1 VTGHVRIDGV
11 ETTRITGS
19 PVTVRLPAGYARVVH
34 EKQARVEWTL
44 YVNPTTYLPVRMS
57 GSTATFGGPAR
68 STRFASV
75 TDASWLRPTRANI
88 DATLVTIPAGF
99 HQVSSVAKQ

>member
-1 VTGHVRIDGV
+1 MANDQAVGELERFLAERGDRLMRTG
-11 ETTRITGS
+11 
-19 PVTVRLPAGYARVVH
+19 AVH

-44 YVNPTTYLPVRMS
+44 YVNPTTYLPVRMV
-57 GSTATFGGPAR
+57 GSTETFGGPAR

-88 DATLVTIPAGF
+88 ASTLVTIPAGF
-99 HQVSSVAKQ
+99 HQVSSAASQ